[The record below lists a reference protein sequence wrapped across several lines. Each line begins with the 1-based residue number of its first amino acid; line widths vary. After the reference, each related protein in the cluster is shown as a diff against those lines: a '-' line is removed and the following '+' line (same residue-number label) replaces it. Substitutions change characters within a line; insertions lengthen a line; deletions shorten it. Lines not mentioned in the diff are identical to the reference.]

1 VEKEIK
7 WDLASGEE
15 ITTFSGHA
23 ATALITGIA
32 FSPDGKTVFTGADD
46 KLSKVFTC
54 GDLPMASNDK
64 EASKLGCAQRGSA
77 YCLS

>member
-1 VEKEIK
+1 MEKEIK

-54 GDLPMASNDK
+54 GDLPMASN
-64 EASKLGCAQRGSA
+64 GQRSLKAWVRPTGSA